1 MKKVLIFGGTGQVG
15 THLVRKLTKNNYRV
29 TVITRNIHEKGH
41 KIKIM
46 GNAGYIDLVEAS
58 IFEEKKIRNLF
69 ENADICINLIGI
81 LFEKKGN
88 SFKNIHTVFPSI
100 LAKLCKQYN
109 LKHFIHLSALGINDE
124 IDSKYAKT

>member
-1 MKKVLIFGGTGQVG
+1 MIIKTNNYLQENTYLKDFIMKKILIWGGTGQIG

-81 LFEKKGN
+81 FCLLYT
-88 SFKNIHTVFPSI
+88 SD
-100 LAKLCKQYN
+100 A
-109 LKHFIHLSALGINDE
+109 ADE
-124 IDSKYAKT
+124 

>member
-1 MKKVLIFGGTGQVG
+1 MKKILIFGGTGQVG

-81 LFEKKGN
+81 LFEKKKVII
-88 SFKNIHTVFPSI
+88 F
-100 LAKLCKQYN
+100 
-109 LKHFIHLSALGINDE
+109 
-124 IDSKYAKT
+124 